1 MNQLLLHYSYLQ
13 VLDLLTTIAFLVN
26 GVKEANPLVRLA
38 LNFGHN
44 PIGSLI
50 GVKLL
55 AVMLG
60 IYCWRMGRERL
71 LSRINVMFALV
82 IAWNLIALILG
93 TVPSLFGLNP
103 GYCTGNITVL
113 LLALFTLT
121 VNCTVPLPAMLG
133 GT

>member
-13 VLDLLTTIAFLVN
+13 VLDLLTTVAFLVN
-26 GVKEANPLVRLA
+26 GVKEANPLVNLA

-60 IYCWRMGRERL
+60 IYCWRMGRQRL

-82 IAWNLIALILG
+82 IAWNLVALILG
-93 TVPSLFGLNP
+93 TVPHLS
-103 GYCTGNITVL
+103 V
-113 LLALFTLT
+113 
-121 VNCTVPLPAMLG
+121 
-133 GT
+133 